1 MQADKRHAC
10 RWIHRATLKK
20 GGVEMVGGV
29 QYEKVDDDG
38 LHVKVGRERRVR
50 LEDVFLHRPVL
61 QPARERS
68 HCVRLSRPASAAA
81 TVVASSLAST
91 RSALNTDAGRTRSEC
106 GFGG

>member
-1 MQADKRHAC
+1 MQAEERNAC

-61 QPARERS
+61 QPARE
-68 HCVRLSRPASAAA
+68 A
-81 TVVASSLAST
+81 TV
-91 RSALNTDAGRTRSEC
+91 RSAVTTGFRCSPGRRLIPRVHPQRSEH
-106 GFGG
+106 